1 MIHCL
6 LHLSMLLYTS
16 MSQKRVVIVGAG
28 MGGIAAAVALA
39 ARGCAVT
46 VCERAARPGGKLRQV
61 DVAGAL
67 IDAGP
72 TVLTMRWVF
81 DELAE
86 SAGARLDDMVPM
98 QQLQT
103 FARHAW
109 PDGGT
114 LDLHADLERSV
125 DAIGRLAGAGDAK
138 GYRAFCD
145 DARRTYRTLE
155 TPFLRA
161 PRATPL
167 QLAAHGGLRGLADMW
182 HIKPFTTMWRSLCTY
197 FRDPRLRQ
205 LFGRYATYCGSSPF
219 LAPATLTLVAHVERD
234 GVWQVSGS
242 LWKLAG
248 AFEALAVAR
257 GARFRYEA
265 DVAEVVV
272 RAGRAAGVR
281 LRSGEEIDAD
291 AVVVNADV
299 AALGAGLLGT
309 EAAAAVPRVAP
320 AQRSLSAFTFLFNAP
335 TRGFPLL
342 HHTVFFSADYQAEF
356 DDLMRARRA
365 PTSPT
370 VYICA
375 QDRHDADAARSGPER
390 LLCIVNA
397 PATGDTHDF
406 PQAEIDS
413 TERAMRQTLTAC
425 GLDVADLP
433 GTMRVTTPRGFAQLF
448 PGTGGALYGMA
459 SHGWRASFARP
470 GVRSRIPGL
479 FVAGGSAHPGPGLPM
494 AALSGRAAAAAV
506 LER

>member
-1 MIHCL
+1 
-6 LHLSMLLYTS
+6 

-28 MGGIAAAVALA
+28 MGGIAAAVVLA
-39 ARGCAVT
+39 ARGCEVT
-46 VCERAARPGGKLRQV
+46 VCERAARPGGKLRQL

-81 DELAE
+81 DELADG
-86 SAGARLDDMVPM
+86 AGARLDDMVPM
-98 QQLQT
+98 RQLHT

-114 LDLHADLERSV
+114 LDLHADLEQSV
-125 DAIGRLAGAGDAK
+125 DAIGRLAGVHDAQ
-138 GYRAFCD
+138 GYRAFCN
-145 DARRTYRTLE
+145 DARRIYCTLE
-155 TPFLRA
+155 APFLRSA
-161 PRATPL
+161 RVTPL
-167 QLAAHGGLRGLADMW
+167 GLAAQGGLRGLMDMW
-182 HIKPFTTMWRSLCTY
+182 HIKPFTTMWRALGTY
-197 FRDPRLRQ
+197 FRDPRLQQ

-219 LAPATLTLVAHVERD
+219 LAPATLTLVAHVERE
-234 GVWQVSGS
+234 GVWQVGGS
-242 LWKLAG
+242 LWQLAG
-248 AFEALAVAR
+248 AFERLAAAS

-281 LRSGEEIDAD
+281 LRDGEEIDAD

-299 AALGAGLLGT
+299 AALGSGLLGAQ
-309 EAAAAVPRVAP
+309 AATAVARVAK
-320 AQRSLSAFTFLFNAP
+320 AQRSLSAYTFLFNAP

-342 HHTVFFSADYQAEF
+342 HHTVFFSRDYRAEF
-356 DDLMRARRA
+356 EDLMRGRRA
-365 PTSPT
+365 PTTPT

-375 QDRHDADAARSGPER
+375 QDRADAAAAPGGAER

-406 PQAEIDS
+406 PPTEVDT
-413 TERAMRQTLTAC
+413 TERAMRATLIAC
-425 GLDVADLP
+425 GLDVADPP
-433 GTMRVTTPRGFAQLF
+433 GAKRVVTPRGFAQLF

-506 LER
+506 LEH